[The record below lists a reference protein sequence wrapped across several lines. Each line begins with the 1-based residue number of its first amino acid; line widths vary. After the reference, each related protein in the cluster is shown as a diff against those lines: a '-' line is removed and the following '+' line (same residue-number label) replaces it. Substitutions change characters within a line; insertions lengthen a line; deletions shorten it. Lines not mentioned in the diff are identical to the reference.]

1 MLVVGKVGWGP
12 NLHPSNLTPD
22 EQYTHISLWCMLSA
36 PMLLGCDIAQMDDFT
51 LSLLT
56 NDEVL
61 AINQDV
67 LGKQATQISN
77 DGDRVVYANTLSDGS
92 YAVAFFNRGDSE
104 TTINLK
110 WGPWGTL
117 ATPDAAERFTIRD
130 LWRQKDIGVFR
141 ETFSTKVSSHG
152 VVLVRLI
159 PTK

>member
-1 MLVVGKVGWGP
+1 
-12 NLHPSNLTPD
+12 
-22 EQYTHISLWCMLSA
+22 
-36 PMLLGCDIAQMDDFT
+36 
-51 LSLLT
+51 
-56 NDEVL
+56 EVL

-77 DGDRVVYANTLSDGS
+77 DGDRVVYAKTLSDGS
-92 YAVAFFNRGDSE
+92 YAVAFFNRGANE

-141 ETFSTKVSSHG
+141 ETFSTKVSPHG